1 MVAWKSDPNI
11 DDMQTVLIVSQDA
24 EMVMVWETLFEQ
36 KNYHVVC
43 EAGAEDA
50 LQTARLLSPA
60 LIILDLDLTPSERI
74 GLCRELRSTTG
85 GTLLLLA
92 PKRDEAEIFEYLY
105 AGVDEFLSTPIS
117 PLALLVKSMAWLV
130 RQEWIAPSGQSSQ
143 VYVL

>member
-1 MVAWKSDPNI
+1 MVAWKSNTSVDE
-11 DDMQTVLIVSQDA
+11 MQTVLIVSQDA
-24 EMVMVWETLFEQ
+24 EMVIVWEALFEQ

-43 EAGAEDA
+43 EIGAEEA

-60 LIILDLDLTPSERI
+60 LIILDLDLIPSERI
-74 GLCRELRSTTG
+74 VLCRELRSTTN

-130 RQEWIAPSGQSSQ
+130 RQEWIVPREQSSQ
-143 VYVL
+143 VYV